1 MVETNENTATNIE
14 EKMKQDS
21 LDRDRIMEEVN
32 RNLDNHSRRIV
43 EYDQKAKTLDI
54 LEVKYNSLERESKEI
69 ISALQKKVEDLTETN
84 ANLENEVMILRKT
97 VLNFK
102 SKTTGLRSAM
112 ELIINDFG
120 MDQVVLA
127 TGLDKDKIK
136 EYLSN

>member
-1 MVETNENTATNIE
+1 METNENTATNIE